1 MWNKGEWSHVYVKEI
16 VISSVLLILVQL
28 PPMIQQSGYSPPLM
42 FLLLYS
48 EMMPYFLY
56 AEKDFSAVD
65 NYPILWKKFFF
76 VWRMLFGRKA
86 NERSYI
92 QDKSDP

>member
-1 MWNKGEWSHVYVKEI
+1 MYVKEI
-16 VISSVLLILVQL
+16 VISSALLTLVQL
-28 PPMIQQSGYSPPLM
+28 PPMIQRSGYSPPLM

-56 AEKDFSAVD
+56 AEKDFSAID
-65 NYPILWKKFFF
+65 NHQILWRKFFF
-76 VWRMLFGRKA
+76 FWRKFFRRKA
-86 NERSYI
+86 NEHSYI